1 RPLVQ
6 TPEAGMGALLV
17 GTLGVL
23 TVAIAGTIAYR
34 GSKTADD
41 RMFHLHHNFTFGM
54 SFVIF
59 FVVQG
64 ILAVC
69 DVIDDPIFGGGPT
82 FPLVTIL
89 LGVVG
94 VLAVTIVGVIV
105 VRKNKLPAKRAFLIR
120 LHVYMGVS
128 FLLFFTAPGLL
139 ADLGVI
145 PDPMPGLGT
154 AVDLFFFFFLIRWA
168 HWQLEKLRQAEAAGM
183 DALGNAVRVQ
193 TPEPQDLAVTA
204 SPSAPA
210 PRASSSAR
218 PS

>member
-1 RPLVQ
+1 
-6 TPEAGMGALLV
+6 MGALLV

-34 GSKTADD
+34 RSKTDD
-41 RMFHLHHNFTFGM
+41 ERMFHLHHNFTFGM

-69 DVIDDPIFGGGPT
+69 GVIDDPIFGGGPT

-89 LGVVG
+89 LGIAG

-105 VRKNKLPAKRAFLIR
+105 VRKNKLPAKRVFLIR
-120 LHVYMGVS
+120 FHIYMGVS

-145 PDPMPGLGT
+145 ADPMPGLGT
-154 AVDLFFFFFLIRWA
+154 AADLFFFFFLLRWA
-168 HWQLEKLRQAEAAGM
+168 HVQLERFRQAETAHM
-183 DALGNAVRVQ
+183 EALGNAG
-193 TPEPQDLAVTA
+193 
-204 SPSAPA
+204 S
-210 PRASSSAR
+210 
-218 PS
+218 